1 MALSALILYLYFLI
15 LAAYSFSIGSMVVDI
30 RVGIKVVV
38 SLKKSGGNKVI
49 RVLRLRSRSRVI
61 YTFSTALGPV
71 GLVLARL

>member
-15 LAAYSFSIGSMVVDI
+15 LAAYSFSVSSMVVDI

-49 RVLRLRSRSRVI
+49 RVLRLRSRV
-61 YTFSTALGPV
+61 
-71 GLVLARL
+71 